1 MPNQKAKVETDRDAK
16 SLYEGSLGELLKVLT
31 EEPSFRLT
39 NCGQD
44 LGDEGHKKIEE
55 KNKTGSRWADR
66 QTNGHQVQ
74 MEEWAERLQFES
86 ALSVMATELR

>member
-44 LGDEGHKKIEE
+44 LGDEGHKSYRGE
-55 KNKTGSRWADR
+55 KQNWIQMGRQADKWPSGP
-66 QTNGHQVQ
+66 NGRMGQ
-74 MEEWAERLQFES
+74 EIAI
-86 ALSVMATELR
+86 